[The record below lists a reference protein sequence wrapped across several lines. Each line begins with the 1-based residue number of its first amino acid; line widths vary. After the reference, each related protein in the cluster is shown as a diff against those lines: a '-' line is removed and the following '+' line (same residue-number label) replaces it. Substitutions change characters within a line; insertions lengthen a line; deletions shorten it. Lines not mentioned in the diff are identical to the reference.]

1 MSDDSSAPR
10 PPDGLDGRLSEDGA
24 SVGRHGS
31 VGHVRRVRRWPWVL
45 LALLSLA
52 AAGVG
57 GAIAW
62 DQRQVAAE
70 WRDVANQ
77 IEVQRDDALGRGE
90 ALQVQLD
97 EIAFLLAASESDVVG
112 LAERIRELADEK
124 AQAEDTAT
132 TVQVERDVLAQV
144 SNRIA
149 SAIQALDQCVDRMFT
164 LQSSTVDAF
173 NRMSAGEQVDVEP
186 LNDQSQ
192 ATTQFCNQARSAA
205 AGAAAAAEQIRR

>member
-1 MSDDSSAPR
+1 MSDDSPALW
-10 PPDGLDGRLSEDGA
+10 PPDRPDEHLLEDGTSIGQHA
-24 SVGRHGS
+24 SVE
-31 VGHVRRVRRWPWVL
+31 HVRRVRRWPWVL
-45 LALLSLA
+45 LSLLSLT

-57 GAIAW
+57 GWIAW

-70 WRDVANQ
+70 WRDVAIQ
-77 IEVQRDDALGRGE
+77 IEDQRDDALGRGE

-97 EIAFLLAASESDVVG
+97 EIASLLAASESDVAG
-112 LAERIRELADEK
+112 LEERIRELADEK

-149 SAIQALDQCVDRMFT
+149 SAIQALDQCVDRMFS
-164 LQSSTVDAF
+164 LQSSTVSAF
-173 NRMSAGEQVDVEP
+173 NRMSSGEQVDVGP
-186 LNDQSQ
+186 LNDQAA